1 MLTMAGLICFAT
13 LMKVRDR
20 SCGEGKGGCACCAK
34 ALDRNSKPSP
44 EPTARANAK
53 TRIRVL
59 LSFLLML
66 LTLISISVQTSL
78 TYHERQEYSDKKR
91 VTSLF
96 GSVTRLYVRINHY
109 FLTLLRLATLQRA
122 SGADVSLSGRRSTSA
137 ADAQVV
143 GHREHPRNPTGRH
156 VRKLA
161 VHLV

>member
-1 MLTMAGLICFAT
+1 MLTTAGLICFAT

-20 SCGEGKGGCACCAK
+20 SCGEGKGGCACCAR

-59 LSFLLML
+59 LSFLMML

-78 TYHERQEYSDKKR
+78 TYHESQEYSDKKR

-96 GSVTRLYVRINHY
+96 GSVTRLYFRINHY
-109 FLTLLRLATLQRA
+109 FLHFYVSEHFNAPVARLFHYLVGDQLPLPT
-122 SGADVSLSGRRSTSA
+122 RR
-137 ADAQVV
+137 
-143 GHREHPRNPTGRH
+143 
-156 VRKLA
+156 L
-161 VHLV
+161 